1 MLKRKRGK
9 VVVKLVIRQKL
20 YIGVVVVCMLGGI
33 FVGCQKVEAPA
44 EEVLVPEVKIE
55 IEGTVAVEEKIVFNV
70 DFPATVE
77 EIQVKDGQR
86 VKKGEVLL
94 TLDIEDY
101 KQQIKEKENEIALYK
116 LELEGVKGVYDPQN
130 PYITQIED
138 NIELKQNQLELGT
151 DQDIKKIENS
161 LDVAKESYEKNLKDY
176 ETLVALLEI
185 EAISKDEVTRA
196 ELGLKEGKKQIENLE
211 LSLDQTKQAK
221 ALEIDG
227 LKAERKSLTTQV
239 NNGRSERDSSK
250 DKLLL
255 QIETA
260 TLQLENMKNKL
271 QKEYLKDDKL
281 VAPSDDLII
290 YNIACEKGSKV
301 ESLMGPLMEG
311 MDATTLVIEANL
323 PEEYSQDLKI
333 GDHVE
338 VIPYTDQ
345 TAVISGTVLRKAEHA
360 IENYGET
367 VIKTIIKVEDNQGL
381 LTVGGSVDIQ
391 F

>member
-33 FVGCQKVEAPA
+33 FVGCQKVEAPV

-176 ETLVALLEI
+176 ETLVELLEI

-211 LSLDQTKQAK
+211 LSLDQIKQAK

-227 LKAERKSLTTQV
+227 LKAELKSLTTQV
-239 NNGRSERDSSK
+239 NNGKSQRSSSE
-250 DKLLL
+250 DRLLL
-255 QIETA
+255 QMETA

-345 TAVISGTVLRKAEHA
+345 NAVISGTVLRKAEHA

-367 VIKTIIKVEDNQGL
+367 VIKTIIKVEDSQGL